1 MTYQAR
7 QVAPFKVDF
16 LRLGYSGTMVNNPI
30 MELSGSL
37 DNTRATL
44 SNDEITLYSGSHW
57 RIEFSNQLIRNAS
70 GVRDFLFK
78 AQVYSVTDS
87 QVLGTEGELSV
98 VPQSSPSDT
107 GYLTRGRCTA
117 CALVLNGDISTSKVI
132 RLQIEGLASRLT
144 ALTASDWTRVQYGI
158 VKIMELPA

>member
-16 LRLGYSGTMVNNPI
+16 LRQEYSGAMVNNPV

-37 DNTRATL
+37 NNTRATL
-44 SNDEITLYSGSHW
+44 SSNQITLYSGSHW
-57 RIEFSNQLIRNAS
+57 RIEFGNQLIRGAS

-78 AQVYSVTDS
+78 SQIYSVTDG
-87 QVLGTEGELSV
+87 VVIGTEGELSL
-98 VPQSSPSDT
+98 VPQSSPADN

-117 CALVLNGDISTSKVI
+117 CALVLNSDISTSKVI
-132 RLQIEGLASRLT
+132 QFQIEGLASRLT